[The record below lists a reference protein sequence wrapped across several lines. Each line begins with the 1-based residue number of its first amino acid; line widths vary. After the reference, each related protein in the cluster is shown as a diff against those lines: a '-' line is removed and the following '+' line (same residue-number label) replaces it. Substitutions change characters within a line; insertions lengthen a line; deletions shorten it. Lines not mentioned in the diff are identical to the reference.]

1 MDMNYFSKIKLFSI
15 VFIVL
20 LTGCAT
26 GTRNIDLA
34 VPEFE
39 SSRSGSGAV
48 YINSITDNRQFE
60 QKPKDPSTPSV
71 DGDLASM
78 SEDKLNTFI
87 GRQRSGYGAALGQVA
102 LPAGGTVQ
110 EKMRDLLSK
119 GLESRGYT
127 VSDNPDSEIKLDISI
142 EKFWAWF
149 TPGLFAVTFE
159 AEVDADLNASAG
171 SGDKRTRVESYGL
184 NKGQVGSNANWI
196 LTYDRAF
203 NDFLNKLDE
212 KLDELGL

>member
-1 MDMNYFSKIKLFSI
+1 
-15 VFIVL
+15 
-20 LTGCAT
+20 
-26 GTRNIDLA
+26 
-34 VPEFE
+34 
-39 SSRSGSGAV
+39 
-48 YINSITDNRQFE
+48 
-60 QKPKDPSTPSV
+60 
-71 DGDLASM
+71 M